1 MRTRHAPALLCYA
14 LALCQLGWTAG
25 CGDSISGSGGGGGQ
39 SSTVAGVLA
48 SQDIGAIVF
57 DVYRG
62 QLAAEPQGAPRD
74 ARLAALDARRA
85 DFIDAIN
92 DIVNVR
98 TLQGVAATAD
108 AVYALVD
115 DGTLPLLSRHV
126 AAAIDLLLQDA
137 QAQDALVQLL
147 GSPAART
154 PLPPSVLLELL
165 GRMFNY
171 PETEQL
177 WTATAQLV
185 AENDG
190 VDANG
195 QPNGEPTLVKDL
207 LAFGSDALR
216 RAGAAQ
222 PGPTASRL
230 LSALQPVGKSLVEP
244 ATVRG
249 TFDLGPPAWVARVDD
264 RGLPRV
270 AVDPAT
276 GRLFAPFEDANG
288 DGLADADAQGRFVDR
303 AGAVIDRP
311 AFGKPG
317 APGFDQD
324 GRAVVGAGVPLYVF
338 VDAKK
343 TVLGLHLQ
351 VAGELLAKDLDQ
363 HGLAVLL
370 AALGP
375 RQADGSYGRD
385 NPVIDLGWG
394 MMGMLEPDASPK
406 ALRAASSLLKRDPAM
421 AERIAVAM
429 ARAHDALKRTATRSS
444 FAASRLSDPRVV
456 QLVDDL
462 MPLCDDLLEAP
473 TTRAGRSTGQVV
485 MDTFAQLKGRAPDF
499 GAQLAPLLIYKRVE
513 REATPDADRNGI
525 DEARSAR
532 VDFAQL
538 PAGDNRSAIHQLLD
552 LLARADSC
560 QLFGKSMAV
569 WTIELMAGLSP
580 QTVGSL
586 ASLLQNLPG
595 FLTNLF
601 CSGISN
607 DIAALDALA
616 KSGALDGLLP
626 LAKAFVDQGEAELL
640 VKLLVRTQRSYSQTV
655 RGIEPDV
662 AEFLA
667 QGALDELQT
676 LLELAQQVRDPVTNA
691 TVSDCM
697 AEMLGQLVDD
707 DATLLDRAGQRVP
720 TRAHLLL
727 RPVVA
732 LDRRVVAANAQAD
745 LTALADGLF
754 AVVMARETVNG
765 AEVLKNGSLI
775 PLVGKVLESLEQSV
789 PADPAQRRAD
799 VAQARTA
806 LVDALASKDLG
817 TVIQLV
823 QTIERSPS
831 KTLIRRGI
839 VNLLTANRTAA
850 HDIFGSVARC
860 LVLLLQAP
868 TGTLSTSTFQA
879 LAPFLAKVVDPA
891 NPLVPDVIKAFEHM
905 LTADQGKTVLNVLRA
920 ALNPAPGEVDSPAA
934 VLLGIVQEVQ
944 AAGGNNGGQALDR
957 ATLAKNL
964 QGVSTFIRDDKAGL
978 AYIFELIRNRQ
989 R

>member
-1 MRTRHAPALLCYA
+1 MRTRHAPALLCYL

-48 SQDIGAIVF
+48 SQDIGLVVF
-57 DVYRG
+57 NVYRE

-74 ARLAALDARRA
+74 ARLAALDARRT
-85 DFIDAIN
+85 DFIDAVN

-108 AVYALVD
+108 AIYALVD

-126 AAAIDLLLQDA
+126 AGAIDLLLQDA

-154 PLPPSVLLELL
+154 PIPPSVVLELL

-177 WTATAQLV
+177 WTATAQLI

-207 LAFGSDALR
+207 LTFGSDALR
-216 RAGAAQ
+216 RAGSAQ
-222 PGPTASRL
+222 PGPTANRL
-230 LSALQPVGKSLVEP
+230 LSALSPLGKSLVEP

-249 TFDLGPPAWVARVDD
+249 TFDLGPPAWVVRVDD

-270 AVDPAT
+270 ATDPAT
-276 GRLFAPFEDANG
+276 GRVFAPFEDANQ
-288 DGLADADAQGRFVDR
+288 DGLADADARGRFIDR

-317 APGFDQD
+317 APGFDAD
-324 GRAVVGAGVPLYVF
+324 GRALAGASPVYVY

-351 VAGELLAKDLDQ
+351 VVGELLAKDLDQ
-363 HGLAVLL
+363 HGLNVLL

-394 MMGMLEPDASPK
+394 AMGLLEPDASPK
-406 ALRAASSLLKRDPAM
+406 ALRAAASLLKRDPVL
-421 AERIAVAM
+421 AERIAVAA
-429 ARAHDALKRTATRSS
+429 ARAHDALKRTTARSS

-456 QLVDDL
+456 QLIDDL
-462 MPLCDDLLEAP
+462 LPLCDDLLEAP
-473 TTRAGRSTGQVV
+473 SRGGRPTGQVV
-485 MDTFAQLKGRAPDF
+485 LDTFAQLKGRAPDF
-499 GAQLAPLLIYKRVE
+499 GAQLAPLLTHERVE

-525 DEARSAR
+525 DEARSTR
-532 VDFAQL
+532 VDFARA
-538 PAGDNRSAIHQLLD
+538 PGTDNRSAIHQLLD
-552 LLARADSC
+552 LLARADGC

-586 ASLLQNLPG
+586 ASMLQSLPG

-601 CSGISN
+601 CSGVSN
-607 DIAALDALA
+607 DLAALDSLA

-626 LAKAFVDQGEAELL
+626 LAKAFVDAGESELL
-640 VKLLVRTQRSYSQTV
+640 VKLLVRAQRSYAQTV

-667 QGALDELQT
+667 QGGLDELQT
-676 LLELAQQVRDPVTNA
+676 LLTLAQQVRDPVTNA
-691 TVSDCM
+691 TVSDCL
-697 AEMLGQLVDD
+697 AEQIAQLVDD
-707 DATLLDRAGQRVP
+707 DATIVDRAGNRVP

-727 RPVVA
+727 RPIVA

-745 LTALADGLF
+745 FTALVDGLF
-754 AVVMARETVNG
+754 SVVVARETVNG
-765 AEVLKNGSLI
+765 QELLRNGSLI
-775 PLVGKVLESLEQSV
+775 PLAGEVMEALEQGV
-789 PADPAQRRAD
+789 PADRAQRLSE

-806 LVDALASKDLG
+806 LVDALASKDVG

-839 VNLLTANRTAA
+839 VNLLTPNRTAA
-850 HDIFGSVARC
+850 HDIFGSVARV
-860 LVLLLQAP
+860 LVSLLQAP
-868 TGTLSTSTFQA
+868 TGSVSTSTLQA

-891 NPLVPDVIKAFEHM
+891 SPLLPDVIEAFEHM
-905 LTADQGKTVLNVLRA
+905 LTADQGKTVLNVIRA

-934 VLLGIVQEVQ
+934 VLLAIVQEVQ
-944 AAGGNNGGQALDR
+944 AAGGNSGGQALDR
-957 ATLAKNL
+957 AALAKNL
-964 QGVSTFIRDDKAGL
+964 QGVATFIRDDEAGL
-978 AYIFELIRNRQ
+978 AYIFELIRDRQ